1 MYEVEVLICRRDAH
15 PFRVT
20 GVEAET
26 RVKEIIESF
35 LAAWGIADP
44 YSLRDNG
51 LATFADRLAEAGKY
65 EHDDEHCRIKAFRNP

>member
-1 MYEVEVLICRRDAH
+1 MYEVEVLIRRRDAH

-35 LAAWGIADP
+35 LDAWGIP
-44 YSLRDNG
+44 VPRSLKDTG
-51 LATFADRLAEAGKY
+51 LSLFVDRLAEDTKY
-65 EHDDEHCRIKAFRNP
+65 QHDDEHCRIYAFRNP